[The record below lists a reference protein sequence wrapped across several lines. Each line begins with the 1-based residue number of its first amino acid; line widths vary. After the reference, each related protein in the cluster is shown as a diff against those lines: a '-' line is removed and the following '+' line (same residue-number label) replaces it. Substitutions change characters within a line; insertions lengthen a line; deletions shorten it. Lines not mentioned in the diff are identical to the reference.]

1 LGHKVHPYGFRIGI
15 IKPWLAKWYADRDY
29 ATLLQEDM
37 RIRELVARQLSNASV
52 SQVEIERGI
61 NHVTVTVHTAKPG
74 IVIGKGGANVEAL
87 RTNIGKLT
95 DKKVKLEIKEI
106 LQPELDGML
115 LAQNV
120 AGQLERRI
128 AFRKAIKQSIQRTIK
143 AVAKGVKIQV
153 SGRLGGSEMSRTEW
167 DKEGRIPLGTLRA
180 DISYGVVHAHTTYG
194 RIGVKAWVYRGEQ
207 LGDRP
212 GSARTEPRAPRR
224 TAAATRTRS
233 AGRAATDGAPVAA
246 EDGATAATAVV
257 DEPMT
262 APQAAPAPAAPETVE
277 PVAAAEEAPVAVAEE
292 PTESA
297 AEPVGAAAEPE
308 AAEAEPVA
316 DAAIAAEPEAIAA
329 EPEAPA
335 EPKAPAEPEAPAEP
349 AAPAKRSR
357 AASSRS
363 TSATPK
369 APRTRKSPAKK
380 AAAKPEAEPEATEKP
395 ASDTP
400 DAGSEEG

>member
-1 LGHKVHPYGFRIGI
+1 VGHKVHPYGFRIGI

-37 RIRELVARQLSNASV
+37 RIRELVGRQLSNASV

-143 AVAKGVKIQV
+143 AGAKGVKIQV

-207 LGDRP
+207 LGERP

-224 TAAATRTRS
+224 SAAPTRTRT
-233 AGRAATDGAPVAA
+233 RPATDGAPAAA
-246 EDGATAATAVV
+246 EEAAAAPSAVVEEPVTAVEAPVEQPEAAVATAEPVAPADETAVV
-257 DEPMT
+257 
-262 APQAAPAPAAPETVE
+262 V
-277 PVAAAEEAPVAVAEE
+277 AEEAPVAVVAEAPAE
-292 PTESA
+292 VPAEAVEA
-297 AEPVGAAAEPE
+297 AVEPVEGVAEPE
-308 AAEAEPVA
+308 AP
-316 DAAIAAEPEAIAA
+316 AA

-335 EPKAPAEPEAPAEP
+335 AEPEAPAAKPE
-349 AAPAKRSR
+349 AEKVATAGKRSTR
-357 AASSRS
+357 ASSR
-363 TSATPK
+363 TASAESKPK
-369 APRTRKSPAKK
+369 TTRTRKAPAKK
-380 AAAKPEAEPEATEKP
+380 AAPKADA
-395 ASDTP
+395 ASDST
-400 DAGSEEG
+400 DSGSEEG

>member
-1 LGHKVHPYGFRIGI
+1 MGHKVHPYGFRIGV

-143 AVAKGVKIQV
+143 AGAKGVKIQV

-207 LGDRP
+207 LGERP

-224 TAAATRTRS
+224 TATPTRARS
-233 AGRAATDGAPVAA
+233 RAATDGAPAEEAA
-246 EDGATAATAVV
+246 AATAVA
-257 DEPMT
+257 DEPVT
-262 APQAAPAPAAPETVE
+262 AVEASVEAPKAVEAASPADESPPA
-277 PVAAAEEAPVAVAEE
+277 VAAEAPVAVAEE
-292 PTESA
+292 ET
-297 AEPVGAAAEPE
+297 AEPAVAKPVEAVAEPEPVAEPTAQPEAAAEP
-308 AAEAEPVA
+308 
-316 DAAIAAEPEAIAA
+316 
-329 EPEAPA
+329 PA
-335 EPKAPAEPEAPAEP
+335 
-349 AAPAKRSR
+349 AAPAKRTSR
-357 AASSRS
+357 AAKS
-363 TSATPK
+363 TSAEGKTTT
-369 APRTRKSPAKK
+369 RTRKAPAKK
-380 AAAKPEAEPEATEKP
+380 AAPKAKAGADTPAEP

-400 DAGSEEG
+400 DTASEEG

>member
-87 RTNIGKLT
+87 RTNVGKLT

-143 AVAKGVKIQV
+143 AGAKGVKIQV

-212 GSARTEPRAPRR
+212 GSARTEPRAARR
-224 TAAATRTRS
+224 GAAGTRTRAGGARPAAPTATEEPT
-233 AGRAATDGAPVAA
+233 AGRVEAANVGASPEAGERRKDVPQTDAAQLEQPEAQVSAPESDPAPTAAPV
-246 EDGATAATAVV
+246 EATEVASTTEAT
-257 DEPMT
+257 E
-262 APQAAPAPAAPETVE
+262 QAPAADAAE
-277 PVAAAEEAPVAVAEE
+277 VAAAPEVAEASE
-292 PTESA
+292 
-297 AEPVGAAAEPE
+297 
-308 AAEAEPVA
+308 
-316 DAAIAAEPEAIAA
+316 
-329 EPEAPA
+329 
-335 EPKAPAEPEAPAEP
+335 AEP
-349 AAPAKRSR
+349 AAPDQ
-357 AASSRS
+357 
-363 TSATPK
+363 TSASDDGTAANASATEEAPATAKAETKAKAEAKPK
-369 APRTRKSPAKK
+369 PKKRAPRKS
-380 AAAKPEAEPEATEKP
+380 AAKE
-395 ASDTP
+395 S
-400 DAGSEEG
+400 

>member
-1 LGHKVHPYGFRIGI
+1 VGHKVHPYGFRIGI

-87 RTNIGKLT
+87 RTNVGKLT

-115 LAQNV
+115 VAQNV

-128 AFRKAIKQSIQRTIK
+128 AFRKAIKQSIQRSIK
-143 AVAKGVKIQV
+143 AGAKGVKIQV

-180 DISYGVVHAHTTYG
+180 DISYGVVLARTTYG
-194 RIGVKAWVYRGEQ
+194 AIGVKAWVYRGEQ

-224 TAAATRTRS
+224 APATTGSRGNGRTTDEAPRPARAPRRSTKAAAE
-233 AGRAATDGAPVAA
+233 ATAT
-246 EDGATAATAVV
+246 EATAADETAAEATAA
-257 DEPMT
+257 EPT
-262 APQAAPAPAAPETVE
+262 AAETAPAATVVETVTE
-277 PVAAAEEAPVAVAEE
+277 QAAA
-292 PTESA
+292 PT
-297 AEPVGAAAEPE
+297 EPE
-308 AAEAEPVA
+308 AAPVA
-316 DAAIAAEPEAIAA
+316 D
-329 EPEAPA
+329 
-335 EPKAPAEPEAPAEP
+335 EP
-349 AAPAKRSR
+349 AA
-357 AASSRS
+357 
-363 TSATPK
+363 SA
-369 APRTRKSPAKK
+369 
-380 AAAKPEAEPEATEKP
+380 EAEPEAEAPVADAPEAAADTASAKTETTEPADKP
-395 ASDTP
+395 AKES
-400 DAGSEEG
+400 

>member
-1 LGHKVHPYGFRIGI
+1 MGHKVHPYGFRIGI

-37 RIRELVARQLSNASV
+37 RIRELVGRQLSNASV

-95 DKKVKLEIKEI
+95 NKKVKLEIKEI

-143 AVAKGVKIQV
+143 AGAKGVKIQV

-207 LGDRP
+207 LGERP

-224 TAAATRTRS
+224 TAPAPRTRG
-233 AGRAATDGAPVAA
+233 GRAATDGAAEEAAVATA
-246 EDGATAATAVV
+246 AADEQVTAGATAVATEDVAT
-257 DEPMT
+257 E
-262 APQAAPAPAAPETVE
+262 AAAPIAPVE
-277 PVAAAEEAPVAVAEE
+277 AAEEAPVEVVAADAV
-292 PTESA
+292 
-297 AEPVGAAAEPE
+297 EPE
-308 AAEAEPVA
+308 AAA
-316 DAAIAAEPEAIAA
+316 
-329 EPEAPA
+329 PEAPA
-335 EPKAPAEPEAPAEP
+335 EPEVAAAPEAVAEPPEKPAP
-349 AAPAKRSR
+349 R
-357 AASSRS
+357 ARKTTRASSK
-363 TSATPK
+363 SATAEPK
-369 APRTRKSPAKK
+369 APTRTRKAPAKK
-380 AAAKPEAEPEATEKP
+380 AAAKSEPKAKSSDEP
-395 ASDTP
+395 ASDSA
-400 DAGSEEG
+400 DAGSEEA

>member
-37 RIRELVARQLSNASV
+37 RIRELVARQLANASV

-95 DKKVKLEIKEI
+95 DKKVKLEIKEV

-143 AVAKGVKIQV
+143 AGAKGVKIQV

-207 LGDRP
+207 LGERP

-224 TAAATRTRS
+224 TAAPTRTRT
-233 AGRAATDGAPVAA
+233 RAATDGAPAA
-246 EDGATAATAVV
+246 EEAVTAATAVA
-257 DEPMT
+257 DEPAVAVET
-262 APQAAPAPAAPETVE
+262 AVEEPEATVEVAEAAPVEEAPAAVAEDAPVAVVEEPPAAPE
-277 PVAAAEEAPVAVAEE
+277 AAATETE
-292 PTESA
+292 P
-297 AEPVGAAAEPE
+297 AAAEP
-308 AAEAEPVA
+308 AA
-316 DAAIAAEPEAIAA
+316 
-329 EPEAPA
+329 AP
-335 EPKAPAEPEAPAEP
+335 EP
-349 AAPAKRSR
+349 AKPAPAKRTR
-357 AASSRS
+357 ASSKS
-363 TSATPK
+363 TSAEAKT
-369 APRTRKSPAKK
+369 PRTRKAPAKK
-380 AAAKPEAEPEATEKP
+380 TSTKAKAKADDGAS
-395 ASDTP
+395 ASDTA